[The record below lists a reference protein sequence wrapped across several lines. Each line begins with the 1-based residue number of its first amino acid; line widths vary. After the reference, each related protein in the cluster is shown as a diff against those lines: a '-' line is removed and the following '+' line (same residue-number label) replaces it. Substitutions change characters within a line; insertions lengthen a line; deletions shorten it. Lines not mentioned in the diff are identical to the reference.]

1 MFPNIEERYPGLG
14 EVFLGVFA
22 SQVSPLPN
30 LATPYPV
37 VQCMLQMA
45 GVRKKDVLYDLGS
58 GDGRILI
65 TAVQQFGVKAV
76 GVELNDSLVRW
87 TISRVERLDF
97 QDKIH
102 ILRTNFFTVDL
113 READVVTMYLGNE
126 ANHLLRP
133 KFEKELRP
141 GTRVVS
147 HHFQVEDW
155 EPLEVSTLLVPE
167 TERNHTVYLYRMPQ
181 KARSSTV
188 YRR

>member
-1 MFPNIEERYPGLG
+1 
-14 EVFLGVFA
+14 
-22 SQVSPLPN
+22 
-30 LATPYPV
+30 
-37 VQCMLQMA
+37 MLQMA

-65 TAVQQFGVKAV
+65 AAVQQFGVKAI

-87 TISRVERLDF
+87 AISRVERLDF

-113 READVVTMYLGNE
+113 READVVTMYLGSE

-147 HHFQVEDW
+147 HQFQLEDW
-155 EPLEVSTLLVPE
+155 DPLEVNTLMVPE
-167 TERNHTVYLYRMPQ
+167 TGRSHTVYLYRMSQ
-181 KARSSTV
+181 KAQSSAF